1 MRRLLGIGAF
11 LAAAAVALLY
21 AFADR
26 TSGDPLA
33 NLLRFGRPP
42 GVTIMGYIG
51 GEKLGFLDDPEVKD
65 ILRDRYGL
73 VLDARKA
80 GSIEMVTDPAIIAQK
95 PSFLWP
101 STQLA
106 LDLARDTGLQVAADS
121 IVFNSPIVLFSWSSV
136 AEALEAQGIARPLST
151 ERMAW
156 AVDMRALLVLID
168 QERSWGELGLAN
180 LGGTAMLYATD
191 PLRSSS
197 GNHFAA
203 LAFILL
209 DQPVPGAISN
219 EAAMDKVV
227 RLQTRMGYAEH
238 SSQDLF
244 EQYLRMGVGAKPII
258 AGYESQLIEFAA
270 AQPDAWR
277 QLEGRKLRPV
287 VLYPEPTVYSSHVLL
302 ALDATG
308 RRLLEALRDP
318 ELQALAWQRHGFRSG
333 TSMTNSVE
341 GQAIAG
347 LPEVVEKVVPLP
359 PRDVMDRLLEALGA
373 KYPAP

>member
-11 LAAAAVALLY
+11 LAAAALALVY

-26 TSGDPLA
+26 SSGDPLA
-33 NLLRFGRPP
+33 RLLRAGRPP
-42 GVTIMGYIG
+42 LATVMGYVG
-51 GEKLGFLDDPEVKD
+51 GEKLGFLDDAEVKD

-73 VLDARKA
+73 VLDARRA
-80 GSIEMVTDPAIIAQK
+80 GSIEMVTDSAIIDQR

-101 STQLA
+101 STQIA
-106 LDLARDTGLQVAADS
+106 LDLARESGLAVVADS

-136 AEALEAQGIARPLST
+136 AEALEARGLARALSP
-151 ERMAW
+151 ERAAW
-156 AVDMRALLVLID
+156 AVDMRALLDLVD
-168 QERSWGELGLAN
+168 EERGWSDLGLAN
-180 LGGTAMLYATD
+180 LNGTVMLYAAD
-191 PLRSSS
+191 PVRSSS

-203 LAFILL
+203 LAFSLL
-209 DQPVPGAISN
+209 DDPGQGTAGTRT
-219 EAAMDKVV
+219 AMAKVA
-227 RLQTRMGYAEH
+227 RLQARMGYAEH

-277 QLEGRKLRPV
+277 QLEGRKQRPV

-302 ALDATG
+302 ALDANG

-318 ELQALAWQRHGFRSG
+318 DLQALAWQRHGFRSG
-333 TSMTNSVE
+333 TSTSNAVA

-347 LPEVVEKVVPLP
+347 LPEVVEKIVPLP
-359 PRDVMDRLLEALGA
+359 PREVMRQLLDRLSG
-373 KYPAP
+373 KIPGS

>member
-11 LAAAAVALLY
+11 LAATALALFY

-26 TSGDPLA
+26 TGGDPLA

-42 GVTIMGYIG
+42 PVAVMGYIG
-51 GEKLGFLDDPEVKD
+51 GEKLGFLDDPRSR
-65 ILRDRYGL
+65 ISCATATGF

>member
-11 LAAAAVALLY
+11 LAAAAVALVY

-26 TSGDPLA
+26 SSGDPLA
-33 NLLRFGRPP
+33 RLLRAGRPP
-42 GVTIMGYIG
+42 LAAVMGYVG
-51 GEKLGFLDDPEVKD
+51 GEKLGFLDDAEVKD

-73 VLDARKA
+73 VLDARRA
-80 GSIEMVTDPAIIAQK
+80 GSIEMVTDPAIIDQR

-101 STQLA
+101 STQIA
-106 LDLARDTGLQVAADS
+106 LDLARESGLAVVADS

-136 AEALEAQGIARPLST
+136 AEALEARGLARALSP

-156 AVDMRALLVLID
+156 AVDTRALLELVD
-168 QERSWGELGLAN
+168 EERRWSELGLAN
-180 LGGTAMLYATD
+180 LNGTLMLYATD

-203 LAFILL
+203 LALTMFER
-209 DQPVPGAISN
+209 PGEGGSDTQ
-219 EAAMDKVV
+219 AALGKVA

-258 AGYESQLIEFAA
+258 AGYENQLIEFAV

-277 QLEGRKLRPV
+277 QLEGRKQRPV

-302 ALDATG
+302 ALDANG

-318 ELQALAWQRHGFRSG
+318 ELLALAWQRHGFRSG
-333 TSMTNSVE
+333 SSVANAVE

-359 PRDVMDRLLEALGA
+359 PRDVMERLLDALGA
-373 KYPAP
+373 KNPGP

>member
-1 MRRLLGIGAF
+1 
-11 LAAAAVALLY
+11 
-21 AFADR
+21 
-26 TSGDPLA
+26 
-33 NLLRFGRPP
+33 
-42 GVTIMGYIG
+42 
-51 GEKLGFLDDPEVKD
+51 
-65 ILRDRYGL
+65 
-73 VLDARKA
+73 
-80 GSIEMVTDPAIIAQK
+80 
-95 PSFLWP
+95 
-101 STQLA
+101 
-106 LDLARDTGLQVAADS
+106 
-121 IVFNSPIVLFSWSSV
+121 
-136 AEALEAQGIARPLST
+136 
-151 ERMAW
+151 MAW

-333 TSMTNSVE
+333 TSMTNSVG

>member
-11 LAAAAVALLY
+11 LAAAALALY

-26 TSGDPLA
+26 SSGDPLA
-33 NLLRFGRPP
+33 RLLRTGRPP
-42 GVTIMGYIG
+42 LVSVMGYVG
-51 GEKLGFLDDPEVKD
+51 GEKLGFLDDAEVKE

-73 VLDARKA
+73 VLDARRA
-80 GSIEMVTDPAIIAQK
+80 GSIEMVTDPAIIAQR

-101 STQLA
+101 STQIA
-106 LDLARDTGLQVAADS
+106 LDLARESGLAVAADN

-136 AEALEAQGIARPLST
+136 AEALEAVGLARALSP
-151 ERMAW
+151 ERIAW
-156 AVDMRALLVLID
+156 AVDTRALLDLVD
-168 QERSWGELGLAN
+168 DERRWSDLGLSN
-180 LGGTAMLYATD
+180 LSGTLMNATD

-203 LAFILL
+203 LALTMFEK
-209 DQPVPGAISN
+209 PG
-219 EAAMDKVV
+219 EGGPDTRAALDKVA
-227 RLQTRMGYAEH
+227 RLQARMGYAEH

-258 AGYESQLIEFAA
+258 AGYESQLIEFAV

-277 QLEGRKLRPV
+277 QLAGRKSRPV

-302 ALDATG
+302 ALDANG

-318 ELQALAWQRHGFRSG
+318 ELQVLAWQRHGFRSG
-333 TSMTNSVE
+333 ASAANAAE
-341 GQAIAG
+341 RQPIAG
-347 LPEVVEKVVPLP
+347 LPDVVEKVVPLP
-359 PRDVMDRLLEALGA
+359 PRDVMQRLLDVLNG
-373 KYPAP
+373 KPAIL